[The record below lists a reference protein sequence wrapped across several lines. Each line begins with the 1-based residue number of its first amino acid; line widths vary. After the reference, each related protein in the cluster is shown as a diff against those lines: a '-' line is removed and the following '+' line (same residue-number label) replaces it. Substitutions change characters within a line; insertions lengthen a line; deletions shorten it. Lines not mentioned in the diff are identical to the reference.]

1 MGKRKKILIIDDEK
15 DIGVPLKEFLEG
27 EGYAVMLAG
36 TGKKAEELLEEEKFD
51 LMIIDMLL
59 PGEHGIDVIK
69 NLKNKFLNPVIVM
82 SGIYNRKEILSS
94 LEDYNIK
101 QFLKKP
107 FGLGEILESVRSAL
121 NEESI

>member
-1 MGKRKKILIIDDEK
+1 
-15 DIGVPLKEFLEG
+15 
-27 EGYAVMLAG
+27 MLAG
-36 TGKKAEELLEEEKFD
+36 TGKKAKELLEEEKFD

-69 NLKNKFLNPVIVM
+69 NLKNKFLNPVIVI

-101 QFLKKP
+101 EFLKKP
-107 FGLGEILESVRSAL
+107 FGLGEILESIRSAF